1 MANGKYKSHLKA
13 LQLYKRYGN
22 KVALNDVSVSVNNAE
37 VVGLL
42 GPNGAGKSTCFYMLA
57 GLIKADRGS
66 IALGDVEITDFPM
79 HKRSKLGLSYLPQ
92 ESSVFRELSSRD
104 NLVALIEQR
113 RDLSKKQ
120 RDILL
125 DKITED
131 FGLKSFENVLGRN
144 LSGGERRRLEI
155 ARAITSGPRFIL
167 LDEPFAGIDPIS
179 LNDIKAQIKQLQ
191 SQGIGVLITDHNVRE
206 TLDICDRAYI
216 VSEGQIIASGGI
228 KQILEN
234 ETVKR
239 VYLGDN
245 FS

>member
-1 MANGKYKSHLKA
+1 MYQYPLKA

-22 KVALNDVSVSVNNAE
+22 RVALNDVSVSVKDAE

-57 GLIKADRGS
+57 GLIKVDRGS
-66 IALGDVEITDFPM
+66 ITLGDVEITDFPM
-79 HKRSKLGLSYLPQ
+79 HKRSALGLSYLPQ

-120 RDILL
+120 RDTLL

-234 ETVKR
+234 EIVKR

>member
-1 MANGKYKSHLKA
+1 MKLSIQNLTKTYANGVKA
-13 LQLYKRYGN
+13 IDNLSLEIGTGMF
-22 KVALNDVSVSVNNAE
+22 
-37 VVGLL
+37 GLL

-57 GLIKADRGS
+57 GLIKVDRGS
-66 IALGDVEITDFPM
+66 IALGDMEITDFPM
-79 HKRSKLGLSYLPQ
+79 HKRSALGLSYLPQ

-113 RDLSKKQ
+113 KDLSKRQ

-131 FGLKSFENVLGRN
+131 FGLKSFENILGRN

-155 ARAITSGPRFIL
+155 ARSITSGPRFIL

-216 VSEGQIIASGGI
+216 VSEGQIIASGGM